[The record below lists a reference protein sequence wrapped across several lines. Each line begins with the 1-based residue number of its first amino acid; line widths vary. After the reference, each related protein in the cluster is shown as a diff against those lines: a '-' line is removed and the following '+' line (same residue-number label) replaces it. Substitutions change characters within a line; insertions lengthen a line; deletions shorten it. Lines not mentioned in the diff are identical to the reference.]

1 MPTIRVRTV
10 LSAGISSTIAP
21 NRLKGIKQSVR
32 RFRRALFYMYR
43 FFDFS
48 PVFYFLTFR
57 PMQNIEQIIRERSPF
72 LKRDSVVFVEL
83 LNFFGSDARMTTDV
97 RDLREF
103 LSPKRLYKVVKVS
116 ENSWMKCAYSFIDRY
131 PECLEALG
139 MLRYYSSP
147 GKFFWQ
153 DVEKSENIVAN
164 SLTFGSYGWAPD
176 AFTVFEN
183 PQDENFSLTAIVA
196 L

>member
-1 MPTIRVRTV
+1 MCAVFWIWSFV
-10 LSAGISSTIAP
+10 L
-21 NRLKGIKQSVR
+21 
-32 RFRRALFYMYR
+32 
-43 FFDFS
+43 
-48 PVFYFLTFR
+48 YFLTFR

-83 LNFFGSDARMTTDV
+83 LNFFGNDARMTTDV

-103 LSPKRLYKVVKVS
+103 LSPKRLYKVVRVS
-116 ENSWMKCAYSFIDRY
+116 ESSWMKCAYSFIDRY
-131 PECLEALG
+131 PECLESIG

-147 GKFFWQ
+147 GKIFWQ

-164 SLTFGSYGWAPD
+164 ALTAGSYGWSPD

-183 PQDENFSLTAIVA
+183 PQNENFSLTAIVA

>member
-1 MPTIRVRTV
+1 MHNV
-10 LSAGISSTIAP
+10 
-21 NRLKGIKQSVR
+21 
-32 RFRRALFYMYR
+32 
-43 FFDFS
+43 
-48 PVFYFLTFR
+48 
-57 PMQNIEQIIRERSPF
+57 EQIIRERSPL
-72 LKRDSVVFVEL
+72 LKCDSAVFCEL
-83 LNFFGSDARMTTDV
+83 VNFFRGDARIATDV

-103 LSPKRLYKVVKVS
+103 LSPRRLYKVVRTI

-131 PECLEALG
+131 PECLDALG

-147 GKFFWQ
+147 GKIFWQ

-164 SLTFGSYGWAPD
+164 ALTAGSYGWAPD

-183 PQDENFSLTAIVA
+183 SRDENFSLTAIVA

>member
-1 MPTIRVRTV
+1 
-10 LSAGISSTIAP
+10 
-21 NRLKGIKQSVR
+21 
-32 RFRRALFYMYR
+32 
-43 FFDFS
+43 
-48 PVFYFLTFR
+48 
-57 PMQNIEQIIRERSPF
+57 MQNIEQIIRERSPL
-72 LKRDSVVFVEL
+72 LKSDSVVFCEL
-83 LNFFGSDARMTTDV
+83 LNFFRDDARIATDV

-103 LSPKRLYKVVKVS
+103 LSPRRLYKVVRIV

-131 PECLEALG
+131 PECLDSLG

-147 GKFFWQ
+147 GKIFWQ

-164 SLTFGSYGWAPD
+164 ALTAGSYGWAPD

-183 PQDENFSLTAIVA
+183 PRAENFSLTVIAA